1 MNTQQLEDRLI
12 DFSVQVIGIWK
23 DLDKTYAGKQLA
35 QQMTRA
41 SISAPLNYGEAQ
53 LGESRKDF
61 IHKIRITLKELK
73 EVNVAFKI
81 CFRANLLDREKYASA
96 YQESNELVAIFLKT
110 VSTAK
115 SNS

>member
-1 MNTQQLEDRLI
+1 MNSQELEDRLI
-12 DFSVQVIGIWK
+12 DFCVQIIELWK

-53 LGESRKDF
+53 LGESKKDF
-61 IHKIRITLKELK
+61 IHKVRISLKELK
-73 EVNVAFKI
+73 EVNVALKI
-81 CFRANLLDREKYASA
+81 CFRARLLDKEKYEAV

-115 SNS
+115 SNL

>member
-12 DFSVQVIGIWK
+12 DFCVLIIGLWK
-23 DLDKTYAGKQLA
+23 ELDKTYAGKQLA

-53 LGESRKDF
+53 LGESKKDF
-61 IHKIRITLKELK
+61 IHKIRISLKELK
-73 EVNVAFKI
+73 EVNVALKI
-81 CFRANLLDREKYASA
+81 CFRARLLDREKNASV

-115 SNS
+115 ANL